1 MQTSVAPVFRFKNS
15 SDLNEILERFAMIHC
30 NDTDYQEFNEAWDL
44 FYDENSEIIE
54 ADFRRHVELGFK
66 GDFKKKLYTS
76 VRYYHCKRFALGD
89 GKVTGDTKEDGS
101 KRTYKKVHENVSDT
115 IDKFLEEKITI
126 TTKPAA
132 AYTNFCE
139 EHGND
144 FCEKK
149 CSENTYQH
157 IRFLCY
163 KGVKMIFAKSY
174 HFRKIHIA
182 IFCYKGGHNC

>member
-1 MQTSVAPVFRFKNS
+1 MQTCVAPVFRFKNS

-44 FYDENSEIIE
+44 FYDQNNEIIE
-54 ADFRRHVELGFK
+54 ADLRRHIELGFK

-89 GKVTGDTKEDGS
+89 GKGDGKGDSKRTYREDGAKAEHA
-101 KRTYKKVHENVSDT
+101 KRTYKKVDENVSDT

-139 EHGND
+139 EHGDD

-149 CSENTYQH
+149 TFKN
-157 IRFLCY
+157 RFY
-163 KGVKMIFAKSY
+163 NYIKNFKK
-174 HFRKIHIA
+174 
-182 IFCYKGGHNC
+182 

>member
-15 SDLNEILERFAMIHC
+15 GELNEILERFAMIHC

-44 FYDENSEIIE
+44 FYDQNNEIIE
-54 ADFRRHVELGFK
+54 ADLRRHLELGFK

-76 VRYYHCKRFALGD
+76 VRYYHCKRFALGADNGD
-89 GKVTGDTKEDGS
+89 GKVISDTKEDGAKAEHA
-101 KRTYKKVHENVSDT
+101 KRTYKKVDENVSDT

-139 EHGND
+139 EHGDD

-149 CSENTYQH
+149 TFKN
-157 IRFLCY
+157 RFY
-163 KGVKMIFAKSY
+163 NYMKNFKK
-174 HFRKIHIA
+174 
-182 IFCYKGGHNC
+182 